1 MNCIM
6 NMIDLAV
13 KNWINEK
20 AIAQMMEQITEKV
33 VKKDI
38 METVGASCFKFSKDY
53 YEYLVRSMQS
63 LKFNTGRIEE
73 FQKEWSGYSKPVH
86 EFLNTREIPIMLK
99 LRGNIYSS
107 FSFLDSV
114 ENQIKER
121 FVEDWGKHLTPADK
135 GIYSEFAFLV
145 QILQESD
152 FCNPGRG
159 QAISC
164 SLFTKEFQKLYQD
177 RNLGYVYNLKNRDL
191 ILVSTSDAHSH
202 FVPPESFCG
211 ENYSGNVFGSALG
224 FAHVMGEAF
233 WSFDDFVSKCK
244 PDEMSEII
252 FHRTSWE
259 GQLSS
264 GVFIREGVSER
275 GQRLAY
281 LASELQGIPI
291 YYYKNG
297 TLQIV

>member
-1 MNCIM
+1 MNT
-6 NMIDLAV
+6 IDLVV
-13 KNWINEK
+13 KNWMNEK
-20 AIAQMMEQITEKV
+20 AIAQMMEQITEKA

-38 METVGASCFKFSKDY
+38 METAGASYFKFFKDY

-63 LKFNTGRIEE
+63 LKFHTWRIEE
-73 FQKEWSGYSKPVH
+73 FQKEWFGYSKPMN
-86 EFLNTREIPIMLK
+86 EFLNTREVSIMLK
-99 LRGNIYSS
+99 LRGNIHSS
-107 FSFLDSV
+107 FSFLNSA
-114 ENQIKER
+114 ENQIKEK
-121 FVEDWGKHLTPADK
+121 FIEDWNKHLTPADK

-145 QILQESD
+145 QALQESD
-152 FCNPGRG
+152 FCNPGRE
-159 QAISC
+159 QVISC

-211 ENYSGNVFGSALG
+211 ENYSGSVFGSAFG
-224 FAHVMGEAF
+224 FAYVMGEAF

-244 PDEMSEII
+244 SDEMSEII

-259 GQLSS
+259 GQLPS
-264 GVFIREGVSER
+264 GVFIREGISER